1 MTSPTKFYHVI
12 QIILQI
18 CSCDQSLVTLVFLW
32 EKLSQPQFYKDLTR
46 KAAFFEELFWFKFN
60 SLELVLSTNL
70 KFYISPA
77 KVLKLK
83 LRKFWGLIPTYVE
96 VTGEKL
102 VEAFLQPNFEIV
114 TKSHITFNEE
124 ILNGKLHF
132 LCSERSILGIVC
144 LCSITSNST

>member
-1 MTSPTKFYHVI
+1 MWPKFGNSSISMREVIPTSI
-12 QIILQI
+12 
-18 CSCDQSLVTLVFLW
+18 
-32 EKLSQPQFYKDLTR
+32 LTR

-102 VEAFLQPNFEIV
+102 VGGLFA
-114 TKSHITFNEE
+114 TKFWNCDQIAYHI
-124 ILNGKLHF
+124 
-132 LCSERSILGIVC
+132 
-144 LCSITSNST
+144 

>member
-18 CSCDQSLVTLVFLW
+18 CSCDQSFVTLVFLW

-102 VEAFLQPNFEIV
+102 VGRPFWLPL
-114 TKSHITFNEE
+114 
-124 ILNGKLHF
+124 ILNRVKHIIIWPFDL
-132 LCSERSILGIVC
+132 LSTILLTRTKAIVKN
-144 LCSITSNST
+144 L